1 MSTHDL
7 RYRETGSLYLTKPEI
22 YTEQHNRLGGRIGLF
37 VMDEIE
43 GTDIDTEEDLLTA
56 ERHLRQIGL
65 GSGRANQRSLAA

>member
-1 MSTHDL
+1 MTCATARPGLS
-7 RYRETGSLYLTKPEI
+7 I

-56 ERHLRQIGL
+56 ERQLRQIGL
-65 GSGRANQRSLAA
+65 GSGS